1 MESYFDLHLFD
12 VAGTP
17 ITLVTLITLALILLI
32 TLVISKVLEAATV
45 RAFRLRKVTDEGTVG
60 VARRLVHYSVLL
72 IGIGIGL
79 QTIGINLTAL
89 FAAGALFA
97 IALGFAMQNIAQN
110 FVSGVILLIERA
122 IKPSDVLEV
131 EGKIVRVSSM
141 GIRATI
147 ARTLNDEDIIIPNSV
162 LVQTTVKNLTLK
174 DRLHRLRA
182 PVGVLYSSDMTKV
195 METLRRAA
203 EEIPWRVKNIEPRI
217 LLTEF
222 GSSSVNFEV
231 SVWIDEPWRIRRS
244 ASELNKSIWW
254 ALKEAGIIIAF
265 PQLDVHFDPP
275 VERSLVSLSGSGAPN
290 SKQESISK
298 REEAED
304 WGN

>member
-1 MESYFDLHLFD
+1 MESYFDVHLFD
-12 VAGTP
+12 VAGTT
-17 ITLVTLITLALILLI
+17 ITLVTLIAFAVILLA
-32 TLVISKVLEAATV
+32 TLVISKILEAATV

-72 IGIGIGL
+72 IGLGIGL

-110 FVSGVILLIERA
+110 FVSGVILLVERA
-122 IKPSDVLEV
+122 IKPGDVLEV
-131 EGKIVRVSSM
+131 EGKIVRVTSM

-182 PVGVLYSSDMTKV
+182 PVGVVYSSDMAKV
-195 METLRRAA
+195 METLQRAA
-203 EEIPWRVKNIEPRI
+203 EETPWRVKNLEPRI

-222 GSSSVNFEV
+222 GNSSVNFEV
-231 SVWIDEPWRIRRS
+231 SVWIDEPWKIRRRS
-244 ASELNKSIWW
+244 SELNQCIWW

-275 VERSLVSLSGSGAPN
+275 VERSLVSLSGSGPPN
-290 SKQESISK
+290 TKQESILRQKGS
-298 REEAED
+298 ES
-304 WGN
+304 